1 MFEQLLATL
10 SAIWLHPTDLF
21 RILGLSSF
29 LLPIGTI
36 GLWRWGIW
44 LFRQL
49 LGRGY
54 RAQAPV
60 ASPLSVSIVIPVYN
74 ENPAIFAQGLR
85 SWVQEKPKEVIA
97 VIDHTDKACIR
108 VFRSFMQA
116 YAGARLIVTTKPG
129 KRPAL
134 ADGIRAATGDIVAL
148 VDSDTIWG
156 EGVLSKV
163 VTPFADPNV
172 GGVAPRQNV
181 LKPRGLAQWLFDI
194 HMDIRYNDEMRFLAA
209 AGDALTCIS
218 GRTAVYRRDAVL
230 PLLND
235 LLNETFWGEP
245 VISGDDK
252 CLTHLLQGGGWAVRY
267 QHNAR
272 VYTPA
277 FPQMSVFLQQRLRWA
292 RNSWRADLKALGHG
306 WLWRKPALAF
316 HLIDRLF
323 QPITALFAPTFFLL
337 SLYHQEWMAALAI
350 VGWWLLSRT
359 VKIWPHLR
367 RRPAAIL
374 MVPAYTFFSWVF
386 VIVRIY
392 AFFTMNSQGWITR
405 WDKRRLK
412 HIRFIRLIPSYA
424 ATAAVICAVVIGMNT
439 FVRPQPAQAA
449 QPHVFGTEADLPNY
463 TLAVANARGHRGAL
477 PVSGKGA
484 TDIQGAASYQFK
496 RGDSAKR
503 VLRRFGIQPTVGLHS
518 LLGAVQEAPVQ
529 FPLPFLEPAPYRQ
542 TLQTLAQPGRV
553 TVESVT
559 NTIRVH
565 GHDSVM
571 TIPAL
576 YAELQDETLLANQG
590 DGIYLLKANLE
601 LSAHTTLLIEGPTV
615 SWLKLQSDAVQSVR
629 IYSRS
634 GSILISDVKISSWDT
649 QRGDY
654 DHNYADGRSHIRIN
668 DGRMDIVNA
677 DIGYLGGPMLN
688 PQGGGSYGLSW
699 RISNAEQFG
708 AQLTTGYVENSR
720 IHHNYFGIY
729 TFGAT
734 GMVIR
739 NNKVYENVQ
748 YGIDPHDDSNNFL
761 VEGNAVY
768 NNGNH
773 GIIFSKRCFNNV
785 IRHNRVI
792 NNRLHGIM
800 LDQQTN
806 RNSVYDNYLLDNV
819 DGVVLVDSNDNAI
832 YDNQIISNQQGL
844 RLSRDSMHNVISDN
858 RITNSIKHGIH
869 LYEGAAQNWIV
880 ENQIERGGAGA
891 YIRTSGNFVLNNQIA
906 ESQRGIYLRGE
917 VSGNHIYHNAFSGAA
932 TAIYLKTAPDNFL
945 ANNEFSGAPENAE
958 HIRVG
963 RGWYDALAV
972 QQNAPLGASYT
983 LCESALQIAA
993 LADAHLLEPLHAIPG
1008 LGDTAMYNSARDLRR
1023 NLQCATPP
1031 FAMQPVRVARNK

>member
-1 MFEQLLATL
+1 M
-10 SAIWLHPTDLF
+10 
-21 RILGLSSF
+21 
-29 LLPIGTI
+29 
-36 GLWRWGIW
+36 
-44 LFRQL
+44 RQV
-49 LGRGY
+49 LGRSY

-60 ASPLSVSIVIPVYN
+60 ASSLSVSLVIPVYN
-74 ENPAIFAQGLR
+74 ENPTVFAQGLR
-85 SWVQEKPKEVIA
+85 SWIQENPKEVIA
-97 VIDHTDKACIR
+97 VIDHTDKACLR
-108 VFRSFMQA
+108 VFRAFMQV
-116 YAGARLIVTTKPG
+116 YTGARLIVTKKPG

-134 ADGIRAATGDIVAL
+134 VDGIRAATGDIVAL

-163 VTPFADPNV
+163 VTPFADPKV

-209 AGDALTCIS
+209 TGDALTCIS

-230 PLLND
+230 PLLD
-235 LLNETFWGEP
+235 ELLNETFWGEP

-252 CLTHLLQGGGWAVRY
+252 CLTHLLQGAGWSVRY

-292 RNSWRADLKALGHG
+292 RNSWRADLKALGCG

-323 QPITALFAPTFFLL
+323 QPITALLAPTFFLL
-337 SLYHQEWMAALAI
+337 SLYHQEWTAAVAI
-350 VGWWLLSRT
+350 VGWWLVSRT
-359 VKIWPHLR
+359 IKIWPHLL
-367 RRPAAIL
+367 RRPAGIL
-374 MVPAYTFFSWVF
+374 MVPAYTFFSWIF

-392 AFFTMNSQGWITR
+392 AFFTMNAQGWITR
-405 WDKRRLK
+405 WDRSRLK
-412 HIRFIRLIPSYA
+412 HVQFLRLIPSYV
-424 ATAAVICAVVIGMNT
+424 ATAAVICTVVVVMNT
-439 FVRPQPAQAA
+439 FIRPRTAQAA
-449 QPHVFGTEADLPNY
+449 QPYVFGTEADLPNY
-463 TLAVANARGHRGAL
+463 SLVTADSEVDQLSLSTSSIEVTNRQDAVA
-477 PVSGKGA
+477 V
-484 TDIQGAASYQFK
+484 YQFK
-496 RGDSAKR
+496 GGDTAER
-503 VLRRFGIQPTVGLHS
+503 VMRRYGVQPAAGLLS
-518 LLGAVQEAPVQ
+518 LLAAKQGAPVQ
-529 FPLPFLEPAPYRQ
+529 FPLPFLEPALYRQ
-542 TLQTLAQPGRV
+542 SLPTLAKPGQIAF
-553 TVESVT
+553 ESAT
-559 NTIRVH
+559 NTISIKGYDAV
-565 GHDSVM
+565 VTM
-571 TIPAL
+571 PAL
-576 YAELQDETLLANQG
+576 YAELQDETLLAYEG
-590 DGIYLLKANLE
+590 DGVYLLKANLE
-601 LSAHTTLLIEGPTV
+601 LSAHTTLLIEGPKV
-615 SWLKLQSDAVQSVR
+615 SWLKLQSNDAQSVR

-677 DIGYLGGPMLN
+677 DIGYLGSPILN
-688 PQGGGSYGLSW
+688 PKAGGSYGLSW
-699 RISNAEQFG
+699 RIVNPEHFG
-708 AQLTTGYVENSR
+708 QQLTTGYVENSR

-761 VEGNAVY
+761 VEDNEVY

-792 NNRLHGIM
+792 HNRLHGIM

-806 RNSVYDNYLLDNV
+806 RNSVYENYLLDNV
-819 DGVVLVDSNDNAI
+819 DGVTLVDSHDNAI
-832 YDNQIISNQQGL
+832 YDNQIINNQQGV
-844 RLSRDSMHNVISDN
+844 RISRDSTRNLISEN
-858 RITNSIKHGIH
+858 QISNSKKHGIH
-869 LYEGAAQNWIV
+869 LYAGAAHNWIV
-880 ENQIERGGAGA
+880 KNQIERGGTGA
-891 YIRTSGNFVLNNQIA
+891 YIRSSDNYVVSNRIA
-906 ESQRGIYLRGE
+906 ETRRGVYLRGDE
-917 VSGNHIYHNAFSGAA
+917 ISGNHIQGNTFIGAA
-932 TAIYLKTAPDNFL
+932 TAIYLKTTPANFL
-945 ANNEFSGAPENAE
+945 AKNEFGGADANAE

-963 RGWYDALAV
+963 RDWYTTLAV
-972 QQNAPLGASYT
+972 QEKAPLGAGYT

-993 LADAHLLEPLHAIPG
+993 LADAHLLAPLNAIHG
-1008 LGDTAMYNSARDLRR
+1008 VGDTEIYKMVRDFSG
-1023 NLQCATPP
+1023 NLQCETPQ
-1031 FAMQPVRVARNK
+1031 FAMQLEKVAGGE